1 MLHNDE
7 RNARRGAE
15 MVGALNRG
23 PEEMQQRSPGPVK
36 GKEREATIVP
46 RPTTLMQVGSVTAF
60 HGRERR
66 LRAVK

>member
-1 MLHNDE
+1 
-7 RNARRGAE
+7 

-23 PEEMQQRSPGPVK
+23 PEEMQQRSTGPMK
-36 GKEREATIVP
+36 GKERAATIVP